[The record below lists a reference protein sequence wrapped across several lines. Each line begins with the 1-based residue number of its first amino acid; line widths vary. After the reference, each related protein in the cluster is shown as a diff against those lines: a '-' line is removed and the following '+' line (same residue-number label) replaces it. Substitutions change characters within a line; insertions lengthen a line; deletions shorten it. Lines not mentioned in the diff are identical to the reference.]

1 MAVATQGRIIFFKG
15 ADHLPI
21 SSHLPQLPIIAVHH
35 RAPRNSPSR
44 AEWYR
49 SSENGRARNSKSKP
63 RNNNT
68 VAVQSVDPSTAA
80 DSSSA
85 SALGGNYHC
94 FDEISLGNRLRCE
107 KIGRLESVSGQVT
120 THRPRPAT
128 TATFCWLRMRDL
140 KPVVISLQRWKLF
153 HHSAPILI
161 VIILTVDTHSTIHCQ
176 AKGSH

>member
-15 ADHLPI
+15 ADHLSL
-21 SSHLPQLPIIAVHH
+21 SSHLPQQLPIIAVHH

-49 SSENGRARNSKSKP
+49 SSENGRARNSKLKP

-68 VAVQSVDPSTAA
+68 VVVQSVDPSTAA

-107 KIGRLESVSGQVT
+107 KIGRLES
-120 THRPRPAT
+120 AT
-128 TATFCWLRMRDL
+128 NICWWSLLRSAATCFIRDTL
-140 KPVVISLQRWKLF
+140 K
-153 HHSAPILI
+153 
-161 VIILTVDTHSTIHCQ
+161 
-176 AKGSH
+176 